1 MSFKPPLIAALAGL
15 MLAMVNPSQDTLA
28 GEPAERI
35 YICAR
40 GYSGDPENP
49 RFDAVAVKA
58 GRILAVGLHA
68 PVLEAHRGPKTELVD
83 LKNGHVYPGFVDAH
97 AHFASLGKLKR
108 QLDGRGTKSFE
119 DLVALAKER
128 AAKAAPGEWILGGR
142 WDHASWGMKEFPSH
156 QKLSEAVPDVPVF
169 LSRVDGHAAL
179 ANKKAMELAG
189 IGRDTPDPAG
199 GDILRDAAGD
209 ATGIFVDN
217 AMDLVRRAIPKT
229 AGSLESVALE
239 AQEACLRVGLTGVHD
254 MGVTIPE
261 ADQYV
266 QLARSGKLKIRL
278 YLALSDQPDLAAV
291 LATRKPVLDDRV
303 AVRAVKLYQDGAMG
317 SRGALLLEP
326 YSDKPVND
334 KGEPNTGLRVGD
346 LAHLREVSAA
356 AAKHGW
362 QVCVH
367 AIGDRANREVLD
379 AFEAAGA
386 KDARF
391 RIEHAQCV
399 SLADIPRFATLG
411 VIASMQPT
419 HCTSDMRWAEERVG
433 PERVK
438 GCYAWR
444 RFLDAGAR
452 LAGGSDFPV
461 ESENPILGFIAAATR
476 QDLEGRPEGG
486 WQPDQRLTREEAL
499 RLFTLD
505 AAYAAFEEKVRGTLA
520 RGKHADFVVLSGDL
534 MKVPNAEL
542 SRIHVV
548 RTVIGGETVYTRKP

>member
-1 MSFKPPLIAALAGL
+1 MAALSGP
-15 MLAMVNPSQDTLA
+15 MLAGVNAFQDTPTA
-28 GEPAERI
+28 EPAERI

-40 GYSGDPENP
+40 GYSGDPGNP
-49 RFDAVAVKA
+49 SFDAVAVKA
-58 GRILAVGLHA
+58 GRILAVGRHA
-68 PVLEAHRGPKTELVD
+68 PVLETHRGPKTELVD
-83 LKNGHVYPGFVDAH
+83 LKNGYVYPGFVDAH

-108 QLDGRGTKSFE
+108 QLDARGTKSFE

-128 AAKAAPGEWILGGR
+128 AAKVAPGEWIIGGR

-156 QKLSEAVPDVPVF
+156 HKLSEAVPDVPVF

-179 ANKKAMELAG
+179 ANRKAMELAG
-189 IGRDTPDPAG
+189 IARDTADPDG

-217 AMDLVRRAIPKT
+217 AMDLVRRAIPRT
-229 AGSLESVALE
+229 VGSLEAVALE
-239 AQEACLRVGLTGVHD
+239 AQEACLRAGLTGVHD
-254 MGVTIPE
+254 MGVSIGE

-266 QLARSGKLKIRL
+266 QLVESGKIKIRL

-291 LATRKPVLDDRV
+291 LATRKPFAGDRV

-334 KGEPNTGLRVGD
+334 KGELNTGLRVGD
-346 LAHLREVSAA
+346 PAHLREVAAA

-386 KDARF
+386 TEARF

-399 SLADIPRFATLG
+399 SPADIPRFAKLG

-444 RFLDAGAR
+444 RLLDAGAR

-461 ESENPILGFIAAATR
+461 ESENPMLGFIAAVTR
-476 QDLEGRPEGG
+476 QDLEGRPAGG
-486 WQPDQRLTREEAL
+486 WRPDQRLTREEAL
-499 RLFTLD
+499 RLFTID
-505 AAYAAFEEKVRGTLA
+505 AAYAAFEEKVRGTLE

-534 MKVPNAEL
+534 FKTPDAEL
-542 SRIHVV
+542 SRLQVV
-548 RTVIGGETVYTRKP
+548 HTVIAGETVYSRKP